1 MATFT
6 RTITEE
12 FSCIDC
18 RYQSIDE
25 EFTVQFTTEAGEPAF
40 GFIHCPS
47 CGGGDRE
54 VTVPQSLEEA
64 I

>member
-12 FSCIDC
+12 FLCTDC
-18 RYQSIDE
+18 RYQSIEE
-25 EFTVQFTTEAGEPAF
+25 EFLVEFNTDAGEPAF

-54 VTVPQSLEEA
+54 VTVTPSLEEA
-64 I
+64 N